1 MLLQK
6 GESGLS
12 CFHSLL
18 NFILSNYSVQ
28 QKTVRAHMVN
38 IHNVVPRIALTERD
52 AKATPIIK
60 SITNH
65 TPLNYWEMQQLKD
78 SEFEASISYN

>member
-1 MLLQK
+1 
-6 GESGLS
+6 
-12 CFHSLL
+12 
-18 NFILSNYSVQ
+18 
-28 QKTVRAHMVN
+28 MVN
-38 IHNVVPRIALTERD
+38 IHNVVPRIALTVRD